1 MMAHGCKSEK
11 KKKNEM
17 KIFFFESVYEK
28 ATATTKCV
36 QKWNYE
42 CIESYYHQNDNIEP
56 VFKNWILSSHRCRRT
71 LKVPLRF
78 LVHIMFGILH

>member
-1 MMAHGCKSEK
+1 MVVNQK

-36 QKWNYE
+36 QK
-42 CIESYYHQNDNIEP
+42 
-56 VFKNWILSSHRCRRT
+56 
-71 LKVPLRF
+71 
-78 LVHIMFGILH
+78 